1 MLKDQVALIT
11 GASRGIGKAIALEL
25 AKQGANIVLNYAGNK
40 EAALETKKEIEQY
53 GVNVLVVKG
62 NVSESADVEEL
73 FKQTIETF
81 GKVDILIN
89 NAGITRDGLMMR
101 MKEQDWDDVINTNLK
116 GVFLCSKAAAKWM
129 FKQRS
134 GKIVNISSVVGL
146 TGNPGQ
152 VNYVA
157 AKAGVIGMT
166 KTMAKEFAS
175 RHITVNA
182 VAPGFIETDM
192 THVLKE
198 EVKTELLKSIPLGAL
213 GQSEDIAKT
222 VKFLVS
228 DDAKYITGQTI
239 SVDGGMY
246 L

>member
-25 AKQGANIVLNYAGNK
+25 AKQGVHIVLNYAGNE
-40 EAALETKKEIEQY
+40 EAALATKTDIEQL
-53 GVNVLVVKG
+53 GVKVLVVKG
-62 NVSESADVEEL
+62 NVSESAEVEEL
-73 FKQTIETF
+73 FKQTIEEF
-81 GKVDILIN
+81 GKIDILIN

-101 MKEQDWDDVINTNLK
+101 MKEHDWDDVIDTNLK

-146 TGNPGQ
+146 TGNTGQ

-246 L
+246 M

>member
-1 MLKDQVALIT
+1 MLTGKVALIT

-25 AKQGANIVLNYAGNK
+25 AKKGADIVINYAGN
-40 EAALETKKEIEQY
+40 EQAALATKTEVEQL
-53 GVNVLVVKG
+53 GVKAVVVKA
-62 NVSESADVEEL
+62 NVSEASEVEDM
-73 FKQTIETF
+73 FKQVIDTF
-81 GKVDILIN
+81 GKVDILVN

-101 MKEQDWDDVINTNLK
+101 MKEHDWDDVINTNLK
-116 GVFLCSKAAAKWM
+116 SVFLCSKSAAKWM

-175 RHITVNA
+175 RNITVNA

-198 EVKTELLKSIPLGAL
+198 EVKAELLKQIPLASL
-213 GQSEDIAKT
+213 GQSEDVAKA

-228 DDAKYITGQTI
+228 NDAKYITGQTI
-239 SVDGGMY
+239 SVDGGMNM
-246 L
+246 